1 MKNYIINNMNIE
13 DEIRNKVIEQLTD
26 LIEKI
31 EKNEPFPESEQN
43 TSDLIDISDNLDIC
57 LNKWYY

>member
-43 TSDLIDISDNLDIC
+43 TSDLIDISDNLDVC

>member
-13 DEIRNKVIEQLTD
+13 DEVRSRVIKQLTD

-31 EKNEPFPESEQN
+31 KKNEPFPESEQN
-43 TSDLIDISDNLDIC
+43 LSALIDISDNLDVC

>member
-1 MKNYIINNMNIE
+1 MNIE